1 MWLLSK
7 PVYSPLAPTVHVVG
21 LLQTVLAVQPA
32 PPILQL
38 QLLYWRSCPWPVFWK
53 LWPPSYTIFIGDKL
67 ILPIFYDCNN
77 PESWIIV
84 KVFIKLYIIIFYIFF
99 SSPEPK
105 GSQLLNRNLSV
116 VCRHLYCC
124 HYGRRL
130 FTFSSFSHEPLD
142 QFKPN
147 LKQSILGWNG
157 FNFLIWRAIPI
168 PNGDNCEIVRIH
180 DNI

>member
-1 MWLLSK
+1 MIAFKTCLVTACTNCTCGWI
-7 PVYSPLAPTVHVVG
+7 APDGSCCAACPSDPAAAV
-21 LLQTVLAVQPA
+21 TVLAV
-32 PPILQL
+32 L
-38 QLLYWRSCPWPVFWK
+38 PWPVFWK
-53 LWPPSYTIFIGDKL
+53 LWPPSCTIFIGDQL

-84 KVFIKLYIIIFYIFF
+84 KVFIKLYIIIFYIIF

-105 GSQLLNRNLSV
+105 GRQLLTSNLSV

-124 HYGRRL
+124 HYGRKL

-147 LKQSILGWNG
+147 LTQSILGWNG

-168 PNGDNCEIVRIH
+168 PNGDNCEIVGIH